1 MNICAAHFR
10 MRVFAHLQ
18 SVKVMC
24 LSVHILED
32 CAVES
37 FPISVILVGN
47 FWTGRRWILGFFS
60 NGREVNEDC
69 LNNRVMNFH
78 ALIYSHLWI
87 ILNNSTP
94 LSRTLNRCDRATFHT
109 SRITTTPTTILYPN
123 ISSWLL
129 LSFYKPCNGR
139 KDSVPALHIRVVSSR
154 VPSWNPYIF
163 CIRLE
168 DSGDSSL
175 LGGYGI
181 DKSCKLLL
189 FLCTF

>member
-1 MNICAAHFR
+1 
-10 MRVFAHLQ
+10 
-18 SVKVMC
+18 
-24 LSVHILED
+24 
-32 CAVES
+32 
-37 FPISVILVGN
+37 
-47 FWTGRRWILGFFS
+47 
-60 NGREVNEDC
+60 
-69 LNNRVMNFH
+69 MNFH

-139 KDSVPALHIRVVSSR
+139 KDSVPTLHIRLVSSR

-168 DSGDSSL
+168 DSGDSNL
-175 LGGYGI
+175 LRGYGI
-181 DKSCKLLL
+181 DKNCKLLL
-189 FLCTF
+189 FLCTFWYVHQSLTIEGFLPFSEISLSFWGLSGKISR